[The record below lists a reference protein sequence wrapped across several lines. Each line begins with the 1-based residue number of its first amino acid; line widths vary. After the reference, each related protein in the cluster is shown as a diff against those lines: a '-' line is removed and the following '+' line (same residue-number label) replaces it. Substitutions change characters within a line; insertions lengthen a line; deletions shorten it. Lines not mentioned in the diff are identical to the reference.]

1 MNSTV
6 LAVIAAGQMVFFV
19 VVFLLLV
26 GYRWIDN
33 RRKRTRRMQAD
44 RLARV
49 LRDILEGKVGVDVF
63 RAELELVH
71 GNVVV
76 SVLHQY
82 AAQVGGEPWEWVVES
97 VRQSDWFSGFLAPRA
112 RSRFW
117 WKRLVA
123 ARLLAIVGRDEDLT
137 YARALIA
144 DRHPAIKV
152 AGIQVVR
159 RISDASLLQVVLDE
173 ALSAQPVVRR
183 YLFDTLVS
191 VRQILV
197 PVLAERIENAET
209 IDELRALITLGG
221 ELAAVELFDRL
232 LSYVDHEGLEIR
244 VAVARALG
252 SYPHPRSEAT
262 LIAFLGDEVWQV
274 RTQAASSL
282 GLIRAAG
289 ARDALREVLSDSNW
303 WVRLRAAVAL
313 RQLGLEGTHVL
324 TDAQKGADRF
334 AEEMA
339 RYVLGLSEQAV
350 ADYLT

>member
-19 VVFLLLV
+19 AVFLMLV
-26 GYRWIDN
+26 GYRWIDD
-33 RRKRTRRMQAD
+33 RRKRERQIKAEH
-44 RLARV
+44 LARV
-49 LRDILEGKVGVDVF
+49 LRDLLEGKVGVDAF
-63 RAELELVH
+63 RAELDHIH
-71 GNVVV
+71 GNVIVT
-76 SVLHQY
+76 VLHQY
-82 AAQVGGEPWEWVVES
+82 AAQVGGEPWEWVVDA
-97 VRQSDWFSGFLAPRA
+97 VRQSDWYRGFLAPRA

-123 ARLLAIVGRDEDLT
+123 ARLLAIAGRKDDLAL
-137 YARALIA
+137 ARALIA

-159 RISDASLLQVVLDE
+159 RIRDTSLLETVLDE
-173 ALSAQPVVRR
+173 AMSAQPVVRR

-197 PVLAERIENAET
+197 PVLAERIERAEST
-209 IDELRALITLGG
+209 DELRALITLGG

-232 LSYVDHEGLEIR
+232 LSFVDHEGLEIR

-262 LIAFLGDEVWQV
+262 LIAFLSDDVWQV

-282 GLIRAAG
+282 GLIRADG
-289 ARDALREVLSDSNW
+289 ARDALRKVLSDSNW

-324 TDAQKGADRF
+324 TDAQNGADRF
-334 AEEMA
+334 AQEMA

-350 ADYLT
+350 ADYST

>member
-1 MNSTV
+1 M
-6 LAVIAAGQMVFFV
+6 IAAGQMVFFV
-19 VVFLLLV
+19 AVFIMLV
-26 GYRWIDN
+26 GYRWIDD
-33 RRKRTRRMQAD
+33 RRKRDRRMQAD

-49 LRDILEGKVGVDVF
+49 LRDLLEGKVGVDVF
-63 RAELELVH
+63 RAELDCIH

-82 AAQVGGEPWEWVVES
+82 AAQVGGEPWDWVVEA
-97 VRQSDWFSGFLAPRA
+97 VRQSDWFNGFLDPRA

-123 ARLLAIVGRDEDLT
+123 ARLLAIVGRGEDLA

-159 RISDASLLQVVLDE
+159 RIRDASLLEVVLDE

-209 IDELRALITLGG
+209 IEELRALITLGG
-221 ELAAVELFDRL
+221 ELAAVELYDRL

-262 LIAFLGDEVWQV
+262 LIAFLRDEVWQV

-289 ARDALREVLSDSNW
+289 ARDALREVLNDSNW

>member
-1 MNSTV
+1 MNPTV

-19 VVFLLLV
+19 AVFLMLV

-33 RRKRTRRMQAD
+33 RRKRERRIQAD
-44 RLARV
+44 HLARV
-49 LRDILEGKVGVDVF
+49 LRDLLEGKVGADVF
-63 RAELELVH
+63 RAELDHVH

-76 SVLHQY
+76 MVLHQY
-82 AAQVGGEPWEWVVES
+82 AAQVGGEPWEWVVDA
-97 VRQSDWFSGFLAPRA
+97 VRQSDWFKGFLAPRA

-123 ARLLAIVGRDEDLT
+123 ARLLAIAGREEDL
-137 YARALIA
+137 ALAKALIA

-159 RISDASLLQVVLDE
+159 RIRDASLLETVLDE
-173 ALSAQPVVRR
+173 AMSSQPVVRR

-197 PVLAERIENAET
+197 PVLAERIEKAET
-209 IDELRALITLGG
+209 TDELRALITLSG

-252 SYPHPRSEAT
+252 GYPHPRTEET
-262 LIAFLGDEVWQV
+262 LTALLKDEKWQV

-282 GLIRAAG
+282 GLIRAVG
-289 ARDALREVLSDSNW
+289 ARDALREALSDSNW
-303 WVRLRAAVAL
+303 WVRLRTAVAL
-313 RQLGLEGTHVL
+313 RQLGLTGTHVL
-324 TDAQKGADRF
+324 TDAKKGTDRF
-334 AEEMA
+334 AQEMA